1 MIGKTNA
8 SGGAMQLCPIEDS
21 SLELPTNGYI
31 GNNTGKYYCAYNVDS
46 ITLSLPEE
54 ACYLLIKTWGGT
66 SYEINFYHGCVIFI
80 PEGDNNEVIATI
92 SSGDNASAILHHKG
106 GEERIELSAIQNYK
120 YWAICIIDVK

>member
-21 SLELPTNGYI
+21 SLKLPTDGYL
-31 GNNTGKYYCAYNVDS
+31 GNNTGKYFCAYNVDS
-46 ITLSLPEE
+46 INIALPEE
-54 ACYLLIKTWGGT
+54 ECYLLIKTWGGT
-66 SYEINFYHGCVIFI
+66 SNEINFYYGSAIFI

-106 GEERIELSAIQNYK
+106 GEEKTKLSAIRTFK
-120 YWAICIIDVK
+120 YWAACIIDVK